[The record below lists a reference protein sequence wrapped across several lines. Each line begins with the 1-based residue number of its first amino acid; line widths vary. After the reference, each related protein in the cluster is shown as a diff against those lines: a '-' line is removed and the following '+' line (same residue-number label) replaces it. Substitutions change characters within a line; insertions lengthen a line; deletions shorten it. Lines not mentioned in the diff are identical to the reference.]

1 MKSKF
6 LYVLVKILII
16 IGMLIGLGLA
26 VYLVVEIY
34 PALQAFFL
42 LENKPKFYAMLA
54 EALGLLC
61 VGGAEYIAVTLF
73 GMMCTLQ
80 RDPFVPANVKAL
92 RRMGW
97 AALVVVAL
105 GLSSMLL
112 HPVPLAVVAAFP
124 LSMCGLFSLV
134 LSGVFERAV
143 AFKQENDLTV

>member
-6 LYVLVKILII
+6 LYVLVKALII
-16 IGMLIGLGLA
+16 VGMLIGLGLA

-34 PALQAFFL
+34 PAMLAFFP
-42 LENKPKFYAMLA
+42 LENKPTFYAILGV
-54 EALGLLC
+54 ALGLLC
-61 VGGAEYIAVTLF
+61 VAGAEYIAITLF

-80 RDPFVPANVKAL
+80 KDPFVTANVRAL

-97 AALVVVAL
+97 MALIIVAL
-105 GLSSMLL
+105 GLSTMLL
-112 HPVPLAVVAAFP
+112 HPLPLAVVAAFP

-143 AFKQENDLTV
+143 AFKLENDLTV